1 MSRLRYR
8 TVRSGGPHA
17 GRRTACRLLGALG
30 VLWAAATFTFLAQ
43 TLLPGNRAVLV
54 LNDQLGQARISYP
67 PAQLAPVNEQ
77 FGFNKPLVVQY
88 LSYLGGL
95 VRGNLGQSY
104 ALHEP
109 VATVIR
115 NEAAPTLV
123 LTATALVLAW
133 IISVCLTVLTAK
145 RTPLVSVLGSGLE
158 IVAAAVPTYWIGV
171 LLLVIFTINLQVL
184 PVQGGTSLPG
194 LILPALTLAIPLA
207 GFLGQLTRDAFVTA
221 MDQPFVTSARA
232 RGVSDTRVR
241 MLHVLRHAILPA
253 VTASGWA
260 MGSLISGA
268 VIAETVFA
276 RPGLGQIL
284 VAAAEQRD
292 APVVSGVVILVAAV
306 YVIANLLVDIAYT
319 LIDPRLAPT

>member
-1 MSRLRYR
+1 
-8 TVRSGGPHA
+8 V
-17 GRRTACRLLGALG
+17 GRRIARRLLGALG
-30 VLWAAATFTFLAQ
+30 VLWAAATFTFLVQ

-54 LNDQLGQARISYP
+54 LNDQLGQARIAYP
-67 PAQLAPVNEQ
+67 PAQLAPVNQE
-77 FGFNKPLVVQY
+77 FGFSKPLVIQY
-88 LSYLGGL
+88 LDYLSGL
-95 VRGNLGQSY
+95 VHANLGQSY

-109 VATVIR
+109 VTTVIR
-115 NEAAPTLV
+115 SEATPTLI
-123 LTATALVLAW
+123 LTVTALVLAW
-133 IISVCLTVLTAK
+133 IMSLCLTVLTAK
-145 RTPLVSVLGSGLE
+145 RVPLVSVLGSGLE
-158 IVAAAVPTYWIGV
+158 IAAAAVPAYWIGV
-171 LLLVIFTINLQVL
+171 LLLVVFAIDLRVL

-194 LILPALTLAIPLA
+194 LVLPAFTLAIPLA
-207 GFLGQLTRDAFVTA
+207 GFLGQLTRDAFETA

-232 RGVSDTRVR
+232 RGARDTRVR
-241 MLHVLRHAILPA
+241 MLHVLRHAVLPA

-268 VIAETVFA
+268 VIAETIFA

-319 LIDPRLAPT
+319 LIDPRLAAT